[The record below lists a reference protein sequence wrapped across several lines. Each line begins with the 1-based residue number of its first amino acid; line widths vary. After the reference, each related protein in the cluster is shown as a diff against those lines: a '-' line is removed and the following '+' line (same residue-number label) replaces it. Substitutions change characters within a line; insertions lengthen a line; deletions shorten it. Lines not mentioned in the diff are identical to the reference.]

1 MNTQI
6 GSLRSTID
14 PGAFAVPGLT
24 KQSRRR
30 LLYAL
35 LIAADA
41 LAVALAFAF
50 ASLVHF
56 DKAMGWQ
63 STRLSGLIIP
73 IFLALALNGRAYGIT
88 ALLDYARGAMRATL
102 AFLLAA
108 GLILFVLDKIGVL
121 HVFNGWLITY
131 SIGASIPAI
140 LAGRALVDRVARS
153 VLDNRPLHELV
164 IVDGIPSHA
173 ERDTPVVGD
182 VILDADAAGIAADV
196 SDPMM
201 LDRFGTL
208 LKNVDRVTIACAP
221 ERQHDWRLILKG
233 AAIDGEVHAS
243 DRAWPANTP
252 PAIDPSDHPAHLPT
266 AIDILAKRVFDLVFV
281 LAALAFLAPLMLIV
295 ALAIK
300 IDSSGPVFFVQQRV
314 GRGNRLFR
322 MYKFRSM
329 RTDSCDADGR
339 QSTSRDDD
347 RITRVGRLLRATS
360 IDELPQLFNVLTGSM
375 SIVGP
380 RPHALGSTASEKL
393 FWDID
398 RRYWLRHTYPPG
410 LTGLAQIRGH
420 RGATLHERDLEN
432 RLASDLEYVQRWSL
446 WLDMKIVLQTFGV
459 IVHPNAF

>member
-131 SIGASIPAI
+131 SVGASIPAI

-252 PAIDPSDHPAHLPT
+252 PAIDPSAFWPS
-266 AIDILAKRVFDLVFV
+266 RVV
-281 LAALAFLAPLMLIV
+281 
-295 ALAIK
+295 
-300 IDSSGPVFFVQQRV
+300 
-314 GRGNRLFR
+314 
-322 MYKFRSM
+322 
-329 RTDSCDADGR
+329 
-339 QSTSRDDD
+339 
-347 RITRVGRLLRATS
+347 
-360 IDELPQLFNVLTGSM
+360 
-375 SIVGP
+375 
-380 RPHALGSTASEKL
+380 
-393 FWDID
+393 
-398 RRYWLRHTYPPG
+398 
-410 LTGLAQIRGH
+410 
-420 RGATLHERDLEN
+420 
-432 RLASDLEYVQRWSL
+432 WS
-446 WLDMKIVLQTFGV
+446 
-459 IVHPNAF
+459 NA